1 MQLLGFND
9 YSDQARRLAKVIGA
23 SFDKITVHHF
33 PDRES
38 KVTLPAQLEE
48 EIILCR
54 SLDYPNN
61 KLIEL
66 FLTCTHAR
74 QHGVKKITLVA
85 PYLCYMRQDKAFSP
99 GEVVSQQIIS
109 RWLGDMVDKI
119 ITVDPHLHRTHDL
132 HEIMPNTETITLSA
146 TPLMAEFLRKRPA
159 PPLLLGPD
167 DESEQWVRQIAEHAK
182 LEWTLATK
190 IRHGDHRVQINL
202 PDFDFNNRNVVIVDD
217 VASTGRTLANT
228 AKQLKLAG
236 ADIVSCMITHPLF
249 ATDAEQVL
257 ANACINHIWSTDSI
271 NHPTNIIQL
280 AELIGAAI
288 KG

>member
-1 MQLLGFND
+1 MQVLGFNG
-9 YSDQARRLAKVIGA
+9 YSDQARRLAKALGA
-23 SFDKITVHHF
+23 AFDKITVHHF

-38 KVTLPAQLEE
+38 RVTMPTQLEE

-66 FLTCTHAR
+66 FMACTYAR
-74 QHGVKKITLVA
+74 EHGVKRITLVA
-85 PYLCYMRQDKAFSP
+85 PYLCYMRQDKAFNP
-99 GEVVSQQIIS
+99 GEVVSQQIIG
-109 RWLGDMVDKI
+109 RWLGEMVDKV
-119 ITVDPHLHRTHDL
+119 ITVDPHLHRTRTL
-132 HEIMPNTETITLSA
+132 QEVMPNTETLTLSA
-146 TPLMAEFLRKRPA
+146 APLMAEFLRKRPT

-167 DESEQWVRQIAEHAK
+167 DESEQWVKQIAESAK
-182 LEWTLATK
+182 LEWAVATK
-190 IRHGDHRVQINL
+190 IRHSDHRVQINL
-202 PDFDFNNRNVVIVDD
+202 PDRDFNNRSVVIIDD
-217 VASTGRTLANT
+217 IASTGHTLANT

-271 NHPTNIIQL
+271 NHQTNIIQL
-280 AELIGAAI
+280 AELVGQAI